1 MNNFKRILTE
11 GKKLSAGLLLTDGT
25 VILLCKV
32 NFGKGWDIPKGE
44 VDKGESPLQTCV
56 REAREETGLSVNS
69 RDLEDLGRRPYL
81 KGEFAKDLHLF
92 KWLTE
97 SLPSVKIMKCD
108 STYIDKVTG
117 EIKDEV
123 LGYRYVPI
131 DKLYSHVSASLYK
144 SVSKVL

>member
-1 MNNFKRILTE
+1 MKSFKQHLTE
-11 GKKLSAGLLLTDGT
+11 AKKVSAGLILTDGT
-25 VILLCKV
+25 YMLLCKV

-44 VDKGESPLQTCV
+44 IDKGESPIQACI
-56 REAREETGLSVNS
+56 REAREETGLTVN
-69 RDLEDLGRRPYL
+69 RGDLEDLGRRPYL

-97 SLPSVKIMKCD
+97 SLPSVKVMRCD

-117 EIKDEV
+117 ETRDEV

-131 DKLYSHVSASLYK
+131 DKLYSHVSASLHK
-144 SVSKVL
+144 SISKVL